1 MDMNSWTR
9 VFRMNKQKN
18 IEKCIIRPGSQT
30 PDAIAS
36 TESLVK
42 QGRAAGT
49 ESLITTAARNGGE
62 DMVEWAGRGGES
74 M

>member
-1 MDMNSWTR
+1 MQ
-9 VFRMNKQKN
+9 NKSR
-18 IEKCIIRPGSQT
+18 IEKCIIDKSWVRTG
-30 PDAIAS
+30 
-36 TESLVK
+36 TEAL
-42 QGRAAGT
+42 RAGT